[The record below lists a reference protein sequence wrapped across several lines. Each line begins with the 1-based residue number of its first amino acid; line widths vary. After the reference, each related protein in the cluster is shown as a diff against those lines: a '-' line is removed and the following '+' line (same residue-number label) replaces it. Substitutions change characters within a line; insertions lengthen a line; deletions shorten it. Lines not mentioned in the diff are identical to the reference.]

1 MVDELGEG
9 DEEGRKVRLASLLP
23 SLLPRPV
30 PFSLEEDL
38 KNIIVPK
45 SWLKWFKDDKSRLSA
60 WLILLG
66 VGSKAPARDLAW
78 HFVRA
83 KEVLPEARRK

>member
-38 KNIIVPK
+38 KK
-45 SWLKWFKDDKSRLSA
+45 
-60 WLILLG
+60 
-66 VGSKAPARDLAW
+66 
-78 HFVRA
+78 HYCT
-83 KEVLPEARRK
+83 KELVKMV